1 MDKDYLIVD
10 FRCTF
15 NDDVIVIYGPKLGSR
30 YIDEALGKKNNY
42 HVILK
47 DSYPSPDGFLSIT
60 GVHQTL
66 FGNPEEV
73 EAQSLEAPRNEAI
86 SKEFLQNVFDGKSNK
101 RDVIFI
107 YRDPWEKYKSGI
119 YQDFHPEYKREVFN
133 QLTKEY
139 LDFLILGKY
148 SKIWE
153 TKKLHCYDKR
163 GEIFTPHSKEV
174 LSGYRALLNLTSLS
188 KDRYQFFNMGK
199 YSLRSLF
206 DKYNLSVRERYPKDY
221 EGPKSDFGVD
231 APRRVTH
238 KHRKAF
244 YDELETYSD
253 RNIVDKKL
261 EQAFINYEWFESH
274 KRNFSN
280 IYPNTIKK

>member
-1 MDKDYLIVD
+1 MDLNLVVD
-10 FRCTF
+10 FKCAF
-15 NDDVIVIYGPKLGSR
+15 NNDVIVIYGPKLGSR
-30 YIDEALGKKNNY
+30 YIDEVLGKKNNY
-42 HVILK
+42 QVILK
-47 DSYPSPDGFLSIT
+47 YSYPGSSEFLSIT
-60 GVHQTL
+60 GVSQTL
-66 FGNPEEV
+66 FGNPFQQKT
-73 EAQSLEAPRNEAI
+73 QSLEAPRNEAI

-119 YQDFHPEYKREVFN
+119 YQDFHSEYKSEVSN

-153 TKKLHCYDKR
+153 TKKLHCYEKR

-206 DKYNLSVRERYPKDY
+206 NKYNLSVRERYPKKY
-221 EGPKSDFGVD
+221 EGPNFGVD
-231 APRRVTH
+231 ALTRVTDNH
-238 KHRKAF
+238 KKAF